1 MADVEIWG
9 EVPVGAVNL
18 GIGVLIVLKTKRM
31 DEFTKRMRVA
41 SSKDWVLEFCNV
53 Q

>member
-1 MADVEIWG
+1 MADAETWG

-31 DEFTKRMRVA
+31 QEITKRMKVA

-53 Q
+53 K